1 MHWCDKMRV
10 RSGAGRGERER
21 RERERERERGF
32 VCVLDR
38 GRNSGTQ
45 WFQIVKKQMMVIQ
58 EAEDGGKLTSCIET
72 PGLLTA

>member
-1 MHWCDKMRV
+1 M
-10 RSGAGRGERER
+10 
-21 RERERERERGF
+21 
-32 VCVLDR
+32 CVLDR